1 MQENYPNQNP
11 NYVQPSAGNPG
22 QNMSPADPVQS
33 FPNPAYQQQ
42 PVDYAPMG
50 QQPQPLQQPQQPAE
64 SYGPR
69 QVSLFTLFAK
79 TFMGLAGGTFGSL
92 ILLLIFLAT
101 SSVLQPVL
109 SPAEATGEQVNP
121 IFIVILMA
129 MIFATTLI
137 SSLLTPWLLA
147 YTERLRYPRIVTS
160 IYQIFIVNLIIFA
173 FTAPLYLTTSTTN
186 LEFTAYAAGMQ
197 ILMVSLSSALI
208 MEILNDDRYPLL
220 AVYTT
225 VIGVLIATAINLFLY
240 QMMKSAT
247 VLLFAALP
255 ITWASIG
262 FFQAALAMIYYW
274 YYLNWGNDFL
284 ATTTSYGTEYAGVEE
299 EVEEAEQELPEDKAG
314 GDFFKS

>member
-1 MQENYPNQNP
+1 MEENNNQNQNP
-11 NYVQPSAGNPG
+11 QPSAYP
-22 QNMSPADPVQS
+22 D
-33 FPNPAYQQQ
+33 QQ
-42 PVDYAPMG
+42 
-50 QQPQPLQQPQQPAE
+50 LQQPQTGPQQAVFNDGQYQQQMPLNQTYVQAPIQQTAGAPQAE

-79 TFMGLAGGTFGSL
+79 TFMGLCGGIFGSL
-92 ILLLIFLAT
+92 ILLLIFLAS

-109 SPAEATGEQVNP
+109 SPAEATGESVNP

-137 SSLLTPWLLA
+137 SSLLTPWLLS
-147 YTERLRYPRIVTS
+147 YTERLRYPRIVTA

-173 FTAPLYLTTSTTN
+173 FTAPIYLTTSTSN
-186 LEFTAYAAGMQ
+186 LELSAFAAGLQ
-197 ILMVSLSSALI
+197 IVMVSLSSALI
-208 MEILNDDRYPLL
+208 MEILNDEKYPLL

-225 VIGVLIATAINLFLY
+225 VIGVLVATAVNLFLF

-262 FFQAALAMIYYW
+262 FFQACLAMIYYW
-274 YYLNWGNDFL
+274 YYINWGNDFL
-284 ATTTSYGTEYAGVEE
+284 ASTTSYGTEYAGVQE
-299 EVEEAEQELPEDKAG
+299 EVEEAEEELPEDKAG
-314 GDFFKS
+314 GDFLKS